1 MRRMSDTIKIR
12 IHHQRRRGMAMKRTP
27 VGLVV
32 FLPRWMR
39 SDSPQAQA
47 FIAEGIH
54 KLGAPP
60 PREETLTPADLRR
73 MMTIWGKV
81 LGVKPARVQVRTM
94 YRKWGSCSS
103 KGTICLNSG
112 LCSVDYELAEYVV
125 VHELVHLIHF
135 NHGRDFKALMTRTLP
150 DWRERE
156 AALAQ
161 LLEGRID

>member
-1 MRRMSDTIKIR
+1 
-12 IHHQRRRGMAMKRTP
+12 MAMKRTP

-32 FLPRWMR
+32 FLPKWMR

-60 PREETLTPADLRR
+60 PREETQTADDLRR
-73 MMTIWGKV
+73 MVEVWAQV
-81 LGVKPARVQVRTM
+81 LNVQPARVQIRTM

-103 KGTICLNSG
+103 KRTICLNSA
-112 LCSVDYELAEYVV
+112 LCSVPYDLAEYVV
-125 VHELVHLIHF
+125 VHELVHLTHF
-135 NHGRDFKALMTRTLP
+135 NHGREFKAAMTRALP

-156 AALAQ
+156 EALSA
-161 LLEGRID
+161 LLDGRVD